1 MPQFEEINTPTMIDL
16 IGHRSWL
23 IFHLLRCTSKQ
34 IEWMQFD
41 SSHWEK
47 FEDNRCLRD
56 IVNGL
61 EVVND
66 SAERGVKLITDF
78 KNVVHNEEQQQF
90 LVQVVENHRQSVSL
104 NGRKER
110 LG

>member
-1 MPQFEEINTPTMIDL
+1 MQFE
-16 IGHRSWL
+16 
-23 IFHLLRCTSKQ
+23 
-34 IEWMQFD
+34 

-47 FEDNRCLRD
+47 FEDYRFLRD
-56 IVNGL
+56 IINGM

-78 KNVVHNEEQQQF
+78 RNVVHNEEQQQF
-90 LVQVVENHRQSVSL
+90 LLQVVENHRQQVSL
-104 NGRKER
+104 NGRKEQ